1 MIEVDITGEAA
12 CFTGIEAVDI
22 QAVVAAVL
30 DAQGID
36 HADDEVSLGVRLVDR
51 DESAALNAAWR
62 EKSYAT
68 NVLSFPADVVLPGFR
83 ALGDL
88 VICMPVVADE
98 AATQGKSL
106 AAHFTH
112 MIVHGSFHL
121 LGHDHIDD
129 DEAEIMEAA
138 ERRVMAELGHR
149 DPYALPDK
157 A

>member
-1 MIEVDITGEAA
+1 MIEVDTTGEAA
-12 CFTGIEAVDI
+12 GLAGIEAVDI
-22 QAVVAAVL
+22 EAVVAAVL

-36 HADDEVSLGVRLVDR
+36 HVDDEVSLAVRLVDR
-51 DESAALNAAWR
+51 DESAALNATWR
-62 EKSYAT
+62 EKLYAT
-68 NVLSFPADVVLPGFR
+68 NVLSFPADVALPGFR

-88 VICMPVVADE
+88 VICMPVVVDE
-98 AATQGKSL
+98 AAAQDKSL
-106 AAHFTH
+106 TAHFTH

-138 ERRVMAELGHR
+138 ERRVMAGLGHR
-149 DPYALPDK
+149 DPYALPNE

>member
-12 CFTGIEAVDI
+12 GFAGIQAVDI
-22 QAVVAAVL
+22 EAVVAAVL
-30 DAQGID
+30 DTQGID
-36 HADDEVSLGVRLVDR
+36 HVDDEVSLAVRLVDR
-51 DESAALNAAWR
+51 DESAALNATWR
-62 EKSYAT
+62 EKPYAT

-88 VICMPVVADE
+88 VICMPVVVDE

-138 ERRVMAELGHR
+138 ERRVMAGLGHR
-149 DPYALPDK
+149 DPYALPNK